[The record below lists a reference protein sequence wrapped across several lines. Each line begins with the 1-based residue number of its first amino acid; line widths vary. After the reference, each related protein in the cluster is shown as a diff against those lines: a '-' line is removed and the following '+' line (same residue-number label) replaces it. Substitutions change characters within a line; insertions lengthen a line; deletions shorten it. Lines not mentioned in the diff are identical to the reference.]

1 MKLSRSFGSGA
12 AAVAKA
18 SNGVMP
24 LLSAASQSLS
34 TEVLQADAESAAAA
48 QPARLGDT
56 VTAREAYEDQLASSF
71 GSGAA
76 AVANASDG
84 VTPLI
89 SAARQNHR
97 MRLWWHPGL
106 PRLTQEGLLLV
117 PNEEPHARRRQLHAI
132 WDDLQLGTWST
143 QIPEADRRL
152 ISMQVLEWL
161 GVIGKLPGM

>member
-1 MKLSRSFGSGA
+1 
-12 AAVAKA
+12 
-18 SNGVMP
+18 MP
-24 LLSAASQSLS
+24 FFSAASQSLS

-76 AVANASDG
+76 AVAKASDG

-89 SAARQNHR
+89 SAASQNHR

-106 PRLTQEGLLLV
+106 PRLTQEGLRMLV
-117 PNEEPHARRRQLHAI
+117 ADNFMPF
-132 WDDLQLGTWST
+132 GTTCSWGHGPLKSLRPT
-143 QIPEADRRL
+143 AVSSQCRCWNGLA
-152 ISMQVLEWL
+152 
-161 GVIGKLPGM
+161 

>member
-1 MKLSRSFGSGA
+1 
-12 AAVAKA
+12 
-18 SNGVMP
+18 MP
-24 LLSAASQSLS
+24 LFLAASQSLS

-56 VTAREAYEDQLASSF
+56 MTAREAYEDQLASSF

-76 AVANASDG
+76 AVAQASDG

-97 MRLWWHPGL
+97 MQLWWHPGL

-117 PNEEPHARRRQLHAI
+117 PDEESLAGLHAI
-132 WDDLQLGTWST
+132 WEDLQLGAWST
-143 QIPEADRRL
+143 QIPEDDRRL

-161 GVIGKLPGM
+161 GVIAKPTAM